1 MATFLCK
8 IGIVIWIWLCNGVW
22 TETLTNPADGEAH
35 HCGIT
40 DDCTITCGEYNC
52 LGSTFYLYNHQI
64 DMHFTGQHAGWLA
77 KIINVNASSINLT
90 MTSQNSLWLGE
101 VYIDYPYTKVYTNC
115 DGYDACRWTAFYY
128 RTQERVTHICAG
140 GSGCTRATIHAIT
153 SIDLQCHNQQNAC
166 GGLDVIWPTD
176 PVHIRQSRM
185 IHYVN
190 NEHVTRSPRYLH
202 LANTDIAPNITCLQ
216 GCTNFELS
224 IFYGSKFDQICS
236 FNDSTCIPTILAYKD
251 PYDVSAFN
259 NDFYPSYRNGDYTF
273 SQNTILSIHRYES
286 GWLEG
291 GKEFYHANLP
301 TNINFISDNDA
312 FVSVLCTD
320 CNELVLNFSTISNSA
335 ITVIDTALWL
345 VVDGPQNSITTSI
358 LSARM
363 WPARFELQHTPNVWF
378 NGLPEGKAAK
388 AEDCND
394 PAQLCRSEIFLA
406 NQTNVTIKGF
416 LQAENDCCRADEKV
430 DVYSNFGP
438 SVMDRWDVQCGTDIN
453 QCVFFKFHP
462 TFAPTSS
469 PTIPTINPTRLPS
482 LSPTLPSIDPTAF
495 PTGNSQS
502 PTVPTTDP
510 STAPSFSP
518 TLFPS
523 SAPTSPPTL
532 APSSAPTHP
541 PTKGPWSEAA
551 VEQETTAI
559 SEGDGRRTRIVE
571 NNPVLFTVIWIL
583 VALVAVCLVALV
595 VYVIKKKCVK
605 GEKKYSGGLQMAQP
619 GASET
624 GKATSAAAGAPGLDL
639 IPSLPPEGER
649 QNTNE
654 QAVMLDDDESENDL
668 ENGLYGK
675 GTEATAGGTTKGNET
690 AGNDTDLNMPQ

>member
-8 IGIVIWIWLCNGVW
+8 IGILIWIWLCNGVW
-22 TETLTNPADGEAH
+22 TETLTNPADDRAH

-40 DDCTITCGEYNC
+40 ENCTITCGEYSC
-52 LGSTFYLYNHQI
+52 MASTFYLYNHHVDIQ
-64 DMHFTGQHAGWLA
+64 FTGKAAGWLA
-77 KIINVNASSINLT
+77 KIINVNATSINLT

-140 GSGCTRATIHAIT
+140 GSGCNRATIHAIT

-176 PVHIRQSRM
+176 PVHIRQSSM

-190 NEHVTRSPRYLH
+190 NDHVTRSPRYLH
-202 LANTDIAPNITCLQ
+202 LANTDMAPNITCLQ
-216 GCTNFELS
+216 GCTNFEVS
-224 IFYGSKFDQICS
+224 ITYGSKFDQICS
-236 FNDSTCIPTILAYKD
+236 FNDSTCIPSILAYKD

-378 NGLPEGKAAK
+378 NGLPEGKG
-388 AEDCND
+388 EDCND
-394 PAQLCRSEIFLA
+394 PVQLCSSDIFLA
-406 NQTNVTIKGF
+406 NQSNVTIKGF
-416 LQAENDCCRADEKV
+416 LQTENDCCGAEQKV
-430 DVYSNFGP
+430 NIYSNFGP
-438 SVMDRWDVQCGTDIN
+438 ETNAMDHGWDIRCGTDIN
-453 QCVFFKFHP
+453 ECVFFKFYP
-462 TFAPTSS
+462 TLPPTLS

-502 PTVPTTDP
+502 PTIPTTDP
-510 STAPSFSP
+510 TTAPSFSP

-523 SAPTSPPTL
+523 IAPSSPPTL

-541 PTKGPWSEAA
+541 PTKGPWSEAEV
-551 VEQETTAI
+551 VEQVTTTI
-559 SEGDGRRTRIVE
+559 SDNTHNSRSTIIVE
-571 NNPVLFTVIWIL
+571 NNPVLYTVIWIL
-583 VALVAVCLVALV
+583 SALLAVSLVALV
-595 VYVIKKKCVK
+595 VYVIKTKCDK
-605 GEKKYSGGLQMAQP
+605 GESKKYSANVQIDMVQP
-619 GASET
+619 DA
-624 GKATSAAAGAPGLDL
+624 L
-639 IPSLPPEGER
+639 SLPP
-649 QNTNE
+649 E
-654 QAVMLDDDESENDL
+654 QAVMLNDDDIV
-668 ENGLYGK
+668 K
-675 GTEATAGGTTKGNET
+675 VVNET
-690 AGNDTDLNMPQ
+690 AREHADQDIINVVNQTAGANDVDVINAINQTSLDAENEHINIATHL